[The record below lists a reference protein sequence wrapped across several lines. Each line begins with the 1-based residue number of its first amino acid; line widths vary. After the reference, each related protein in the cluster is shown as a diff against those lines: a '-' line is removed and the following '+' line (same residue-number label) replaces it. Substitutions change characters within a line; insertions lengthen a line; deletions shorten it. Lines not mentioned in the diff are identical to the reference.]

1 MPMKKFSTLIFL
13 IKKINS
19 KISKETNL
27 SEEMSEN
34 DLKEMEKAGFSPS
47 EETIQK
53 IIDFARTYDVL
64 ETVSAG
70 QVEMNLN

>member
-1 MPMKKFSTLIFL
+1 MPMKKNSTFIFL
-13 IKKINS
+13 IKKIYS
-19 KISKETNL
+19 KITKETDL
-27 SEEMSEN
+27 SEEMSED
-34 DLKEMEKAGFSPS
+34 DLKKMEKAGFSPS